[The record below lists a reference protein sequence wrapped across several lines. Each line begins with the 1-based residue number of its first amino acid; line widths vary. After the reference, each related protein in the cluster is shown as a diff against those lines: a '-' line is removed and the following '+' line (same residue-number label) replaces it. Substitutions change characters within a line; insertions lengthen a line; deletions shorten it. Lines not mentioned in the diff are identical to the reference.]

1 MRPLSSS
8 FASAII
14 VHRGV
19 PASSP
24 LRRVFA
30 VQQNSRLSET
40 RISTPLLN
48 TAAAALLKRSTTHL
62 TSPSWPSSIRLSS
75 AWRGGTSQLHAMAT
89 DYTPAIVVYVTV
101 PNKETGSKLAHSIIE
116 NKLAACVNQIPGVE
130 STYWWQGKVETDSE
144 LLLMIKTRQSL
155 LQQLTDH
162 VTANH
167 PYDTPEVI
175 AVPITGGSH
184 KYLQWLAE
192 STQKVLDA

>member
-1 MRPLSSS
+1 MCQSVSTHMRVVSCRGLE
-8 FASAII
+8 ASVVVGLALVLI
-14 VHRGV
+14 V
-19 PASSP
+19 ANF
-24 LRRVFA
+24 L
-30 VQQNSRLSET
+30 
-40 RISTPLLN
+40 
-48 TAAAALLKRSTTHL
+48 
-62 TSPSWPSSIRLSS
+62 SPSWPSSIRLSS
-75 AWRGGTSQLHAMAT
+75 AWRGRTSQLHAMAT
-89 DYTPAIVVYVTV
+89 DYTPAVVVYVTV

-130 STYWWQGKVETDSE
+130 STYLWQGKVETDSE
-144 LLLMIKTRQSL
+144 LLLIIKTRQSL